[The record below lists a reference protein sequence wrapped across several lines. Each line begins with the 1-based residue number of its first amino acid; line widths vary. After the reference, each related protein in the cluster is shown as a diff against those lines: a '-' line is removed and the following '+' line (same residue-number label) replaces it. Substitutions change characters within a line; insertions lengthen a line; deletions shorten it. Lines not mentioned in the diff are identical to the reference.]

1 MVIKNISIKNFKS
14 FGNDPQSLEL
24 PDKGNLFLLSGRN
37 GAGKSSIIDS
47 FDYCF
52 FNKVKGRKQKKVK
65 LSSLANR
72 TNGNME
78 VKVNFKTEKQDDI
91 SVVRGYNPSKLK
103 LYENGVENLTAG
115 KDKLNQLIEKYVGL
129 DHDTFKGFISM
140 SINDFKNFISLS
152 NEEKKLLLDKMF
164 NLEVINEL
172 NKILNDFIR
181 NNKKDIE
188 VLDKEIEVLN
198 NNINSLDKNIKQVK
212 ESKNQN
218 FENKINELKEKI
230 SSLKPSYEKLTENIE
245 EIKSKKSSVEEK
257 ITELRTQLTE
267 YKSEVK
273 QIDKQLKLFENDKC
287 PTCHS
292 SLNTDHHK
300 GIKES
305 FEDKK
310 SEFNKLIEE
319 ITTKG
324 KKLSERKKK
333 LEEIFDKN
341 SSKLTDIK
349 STLTSYNREIKTLQ
363 KEKQEE
369 KDDDVQSFI
378 DTMEE
383 YKKKVKK
390 TENKKSKNKD
400 KEHYHKYIK
409 NILSEEGVKKTIIE
423 SIIDPINSYIEENLE
438 KMHLPFEVELDN
450 KFTSYIT
457 CFGEE
462 IDVDTLSTGENKAIN
477 IAIMLAYLKLIRTKR
492 QINILFLDEVFS
504 SIDVE
509 RVNDVIGL
517 LRDLADNSKIN
528 IFLVHHSILD
538 SQHFDKIYSIEKDV
552 FSYIKTIETQ

>member
-1 MVIKNISIKNFKS
+1 
-14 FGNDPQSLEL
+14 
-24 PDKGNLFLLSGRN
+24 
-37 GAGKSSIIDS
+37 
-47 FDYCF
+47 
-52 FNKVKGRKQKKVK
+52 
-65 LSSLANR
+65 
-72 TNGNME
+72 
-78 VKVNFKTEKQDDI
+78 
-91 SVVRGYNPSKLK
+91 
-103 LYENGVENLTAG
+103 
-115 KDKLNQLIEKYVGL
+115 
-129 DHDTFKGFISM
+129 M

-267 YKSEVK
+267 YKSEIK

-333 LEEIFDKN
+333 IEELFDK
-341 SSKLTDIK
+341 KL
-349 STLTSYNREIKTLQ
+349 L
-363 KEKQEE
+363 
-369 KDDDVQSFI
+369 
-378 DTMEE
+378 
-383 YKKKVKK
+383 
-390 TENKKSKNKD
+390 
-400 KEHYHKYIK
+400 
-409 NILSEEGVKKTIIE
+409 
-423 SIIDPINSYIEENLE
+423 
-438 KMHLPFEVELDN
+438 
-450 KFTSYIT
+450 
-457 CFGEE
+457 
-462 IDVDTLSTGENKAIN
+462 
-477 IAIMLAYLKLIRTKR
+477 
-492 QINILFLDEVFS
+492 
-504 SIDVE
+504 
-509 RVNDVIGL
+509 
-517 LRDLADNSKIN
+517 
-528 IFLVHHSILD
+528 
-538 SQHFDKIYSIEKDV
+538 
-552 FSYIKTIETQ
+552 